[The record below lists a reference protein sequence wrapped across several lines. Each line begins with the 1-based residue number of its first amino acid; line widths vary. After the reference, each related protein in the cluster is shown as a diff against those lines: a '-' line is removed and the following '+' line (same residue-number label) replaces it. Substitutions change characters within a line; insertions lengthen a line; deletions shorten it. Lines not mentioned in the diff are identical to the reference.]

1 MIYNY
6 LYDYQKNIVDTLKV
20 HDSVA
25 LFTDTG
31 TGKSYMSIGLYQEK
45 WKEKKVNKCLVICL
59 LGKIEEWVED
69 FKKWQPFDRVLVL
82 DGKKETMK
90 KYRAGE
96 FEVAVVNFEKTWRLP
111 DLLTYTDEHTMII
124 IDESHK
130 IKSDNTKQGN
140 FIALLGNKTPY
151 KVILTATPM
160 GNGYIDIY
168 NQFYFLGLIGM
179 SFKEFEKN
187 FVNYSLMYIPG
198 MKPFKKVSGYKNT
211 DILDNLVQKYCVFY
225 ERKVGDEL
233 VPSEIEIEV
242 PLDKLF
248 NKLNKDRVY
257 KDIVLNN
264 VSAKRLALKSLCS
277 GSVMGK
283 PIINNNEGE
292 TKVYQINK
300 YKIDWVK
307 TFLETF
313 NDRVVIFYQYKHQ
326 CEQLYNEIAKTKR
339 PVARYNS
346 EYKEKDIFLDNKD
359 CVLLVQYKS
368 GGTGIDWLKQSYV
381 GIFYCLPDSYI
392 EFYQAKGRIDRNGQ
406 NKKPLFYIL
415 NAKGSNSID
424 KLNYKALLEKTDFN
438 DEFFE
443 RNFGGV
449 N

>member
-1 MIYNY
+1 MIYDY
-6 LYDYQKNIVDTLKV
+6 LYDYQKNIVDRLKQF
-20 HDSVA
+20 DSA
-25 LFTDTG
+25 GLFTDTG

-45 WKEKKVNKCLVICL
+45 WKQKKVNKCLVICL
-59 LGKIEEWVED
+59 LGKIDEWVED

-82 DGKKETMK
+82 DGKKDTMK
-90 KYRAGE
+90 KYRRGE
-96 FEVAVVNFEKTWRLP
+96 FEIAVVNFEKTWRLT

-130 IKSDNTKQGN
+130 IKSANTKQGE
-140 FIALLGNKTPY
+140 FIASLGTKTPY
-151 KVILTATPM
+151 KLILTATPM

-168 NQFYFLGLIGM
+168 NQFYFLGFLGM
-179 SFKEFEKN
+179 SFKQFEDM

-198 MKPFKKVSGYKNT
+198 MKPFRKVAGYKNT
-211 DILDNLVQKYCVFY
+211 QMLDNLVQKYCAFY
-225 ERKVGDEL
+225 ERKVDDTL

-242 PLDKLF
+242 PLDKEF
-248 NKLNKDRVY
+248 NKLARDRVY

-277 GSVMGK
+277 GSIMGK
-283 PIINNNEGE
+283 PIINDTEGE
-292 TKVYQINK
+292 TKIYQVNKNKIN
-300 YKIDWVK
+300 WVK

-326 CEQLYNEIAKTKR
+326 CEQLYDEISKMKR
-339 PVARYNS
+339 PVARYNAD
-346 EYKEKDIFLDNKD
+346 YKEKDIFLENNN

-392 EFYQAKGRIDRNGQ
+392 EFKQAKGRIDRNGQ

-415 NAKGSNSID
+415 NARGSNSVD
-424 KLNYKALLEKTDFN
+424 KLNYKALLDNTDFN
-438 DEFFE
+438 DDFFE

-449 N
+449 D

>member
-6 LYDYQKNIVDTLKV
+6 LYDYQKHIVDNLKRY
-20 HDSVA
+20 DSTA

-59 LGKIEEWVED
+59 LGKIDEWVAD

-82 DGKKETMK
+82 DGKKDTVK

-111 DLLTYTDEHTMII
+111 DLLTYTDNHTMII

-130 IKSDNTKQGN
+130 IKSSKTKQGE
-140 FIALLGNKTPY
+140 FISLLGAKTPY
-151 KVILTATPM
+151 KLILTATPM

-179 SFKEFEKN
+179 SFKTFEDN
-187 FVNYSLMYIPG
+187 FVNYSLTYIPG
-198 MKPFKKVSGYKNT
+198 MKPFKTVAGYKNT
-211 DILDNLVQKYCVFY
+211 DVLDQLVQKYCAFY
-225 ERKVGDEL
+225 ERKVDDEL
-233 VPSEIEIEV
+233 VPSEIEVEL
-242 PLDKLF
+242 PLDKEF
-248 NKLNKDRVY
+248 NKLNRDRVY

-277 GSVMGK
+277 GSIMGK
-283 PIINNNEGE
+283 PIINDSEGE
-292 TKVYQINK
+292 TKVYQVNK
-300 YKIDWVK
+300 YKIEWVK

-326 CEQLYNEIAKTKR
+326 CEQLYEEIKKTKR
-339 PVARYNS
+339 PVARYNAD
-346 EYKEKDIFLDNKD
+346 YKEKDIFLDNKD

-415 NAKGSNSID
+415 NAKGSNSVD
-424 KLNYKALLEKTDFN
+424 KLNYKALREKTDFN
-438 DEFFE
+438 NEFFE

>member
-225 ERKVGDEL
+225 ERKVDDEL

-438 DEFFE
+438 DDFFE

>member
-59 LGKIEEWVED
+59 LGKIEAWVED